1 MLFQRYSTPLL
12 LIDKMIQ
19 TGRFTEFVGEVIA
32 IRNEEQE
39 EKTLWEYY
47 LHRVFEQS
55 FQDFRNSLTTN
66 TTKEKVPTE
75 EELIATV
82 TGSMGIL
89 ADFKL
94 S

>member
-1 MLFQRYSTPLL
+1 MFQRYSNPLI
-12 LIDKMIQ
+12 LIDKMIL
-19 TGRFTEFVGEVIA
+19 TGRFNEFVGEI
-32 IRNEEQE
+32 ITMRNEEQE
-39 EKTLWEYY
+39 EKTLWEFYI
-47 LHRVFEQS
+47 HRVFDQS
-55 FQDFRNSLTTN
+55 FRDWRNSLSTT
-66 TTKEKVPTE
+66 TTEEVPTE

>member
-1 MLFQRYSTPLL
+1 MFQRYSNPML
-12 LIDKMIQ
+12 LIDKMLL
-19 TGRFTEFVGEVIA
+19 TGRFSEFVGEI
-32 IRNEEQE
+32 ISMRNEEQE
-39 EKTLWEYY
+39 EKTLWEFYI
-47 LHRVFEQS
+47 HRVFDQS
-55 FQDFRNSLTTN
+55 FRDWRNSLSTT
-66 TTKEKVPTE
+66 TTEEVPTE

>member
-1 MLFQRYSTPLL
+1 ML
-12 LIDKMIQ
+12 LIDKMLLS
-19 TGRFTEFVGEVIA
+19 GRFSEFVDEIIT

-39 EKTLWEYY
+39 EKTLWEFY

-55 FQDFRNSLTTN
+55 FQDFKNSLN
-66 TTKEKVPTE
+66 TTTQKEKVPTE

>member
-1 MLFQRYSTPLL
+1 ML
-12 LIDKMIQ
+12 LIDKMLL
-19 TGRFTEFVGEVIA
+19 TGRFSEFVGEIIA

-39 EKTLWEYY
+39 EKTLWEFYI
-47 LHRVFEQS
+47 HRVFDQS
-55 FQDFRNSLTTN
+55 FRDWRNSLSTT
-66 TTKEKVPTE
+66 TTEEVPTE